1 MGVSSPLP
9 MAKKTT
15 PKKVAA
21 KKVAKKAGKVVA
33 RMGKELPK
41 DAGKPTRIVL
51 LDSHAILHRAYHA
64 LPDFSKANGEPT
76 GALYGLI
83 LMLLKINDALKPD
96 YIIATRDLP
105 GKTVRHESFEAYKA
119 TRAEIDDALIKQL
132 IQAPEIFKAF
142 GIPVYEKP
150 GYEADDMLGTIARE
164 TSKSRDF
171 ETIIATGDSDTLQLV
186 GPRTRV
192 FMIRTG
198 ISDTVIYDEE
208 EVKAKYGFGPEYVI
222 DYKGIVGDTS
232 DNIPGVPG
240 VGAGTASKLIST
252 FGGLQKIFDAI
263 QKKGVEAVAKE
274 AGVQKR
280 YVELVAANQSQA
292 KFSKDLAT
300 IHCDLPIGFKLPER
314 HYHMKEFAD
323 TIGPMLEEYEFHS
336 IRQRLKGALGLGES
350 KVQTV
355 GETDV
360 VVDASA
366 IKEVGVALWL
376 LKSDLVNPSV
386 QDILS
391 YAKTNTFEE
400 ARNVIFSQLRETGR
414 LELVFNEIEGPLIP
428 VVDRMNATGIELD
441 VKYLNG
447 LEREYSSELS
457 KIGLRIFGYVGH
469 EFNIN
474 SPKQLGD
481 VIYDELKITPEK
493 QKKTATGART
503 TREEELLKMADQH
516 PIILDV
522 LQYRELQKLL
532 GTYIEKM
539 PKMVSSDGRLRTE
552 FVQNGSATGR
562 MSCQDPNLQNI
573 PIKTE
578 LGRRIRTGFVAPQG
592 KKLVAID
599 YSQIELRI
607 AAGLSGDEILT
618 SVFRRGEDVHA
629 ATAAQVFG
637 VPPELVDKEM
647 RRRAK
652 VINFGILY
660 GMGVNALRQNLGEG
674 ISRDEAST
682 FLSDYFK
689 NFAGVARYIEK
700 TKAEAARLGYTETLY
715 GRRRYFPGFQSP
727 LPNIKAQAERMA
739 INAPIQGTQA
749 DIIKRAMVVAD
760 EMIEQKG
767 WRERA
772 KLLMQVHDELV
783 YEIDENDVAEI
794 GEALRSVMESVVD
807 PKLLAGV
814 PIIAEMSVGTNWGNV
829 EKVVRA

>member
-1 MGVSSPLP
+1 
-9 MAKKTT
+9 MAKK
-15 PKKVAA
+15 AA
-21 KKVAKKAGKVVA
+21 KKTVTKAPDNARSEKATKPGKAVG

-41 DAGKPTRIVL
+41 DAGKPTRVVL

-64 LPDFSKANGEPT
+64 LPEFSKANGEPT

-83 LMLLKINDALKPD
+83 LMLLKISDTLKPD

-105 GKTVRHESFEAYKA
+105 GKTVRHEAFESYKA
-119 TRAEIDDALIKQL
+119 TRAQIDDALITQL
-132 IQAPEIFKAF
+132 NQAPEIFEAF

-164 TSKSRDF
+164 TSKRSDL

-198 ISDTVIYDEE
+198 ISDTVIYDET
-208 EVKAKYGFGPEYVI
+208 EVVNKYGFGPEYVI

-240 VGAGTASKLIST
+240 VGAGSASKLIIKY
-252 FGGLQKIFDAI
+252 GGLAKIYEALH
-263 QKKGVEAVAKE
+263 KKGVEAVSKE
-274 AGVQKR
+274 SGVRRQ

-292 KFSKDLAT
+292 EFSRDLAT
-300 IHCDLPIGFKLPER
+300 IHTDLPIGFKLPTN
-314 HYHMKEFAD
+314 HYHMKEFAE
-323 TIGPMLEEYEFHS
+323 TIGPVLEKYEFHS
-336 IRQRLKGALGLGES
+336 IRQRLKGALGLSEAT
-350 KVQTV
+350 VQTV
-355 GETDV
+355 GESDV
-360 VVDASA
+360 VATADDV
-366 IKEVGVALWL
+366 KELGIAAWL
-376 LKSDLVNPSV
+376 LKSDLTSPSV

-391 YAKTNTFEE
+391 FAKTDNFDE
-400 ARNVIFSQLRETGR
+400 AHDVIFKQLEVTGR
-414 LELVFNEIEGPLIP
+414 LGLVFKEIEQPLIA
-428 VVDRMNATGIELD
+428 VVNRMNDTGIELD
-441 VKYLNG
+441 VKYMKS
-447 LEREYSSELS
+447 LEREYASELS
-457 KIGLRIFGYVGH
+457 KIGLRIFGYAGH

-481 VIYDELKITPEK
+481 VLYDELKITLEK

-503 TREEELLKMADQH
+503 TKEEELLKMADQH
-516 PIILDV
+516 PIIMDV
-522 LQYRELQKLL
+522 LSYRELQKLL

-539 PKMVSSDGRLRTE
+539 PALVGKDGRLRTE

-578 LGRRIRTGFVAPQG
+578 NGRRIRTGFVAAKG
-592 KKLVAID
+592 KRFVAID

-607 AAGLSGDEILT
+607 AAGLSGDPILT
-618 SVFRRGEDVHA
+618 DVFRRGEDVHA

-637 VPPELVDKEM
+637 VPPEHVDKEM

-674 ISRDEAST
+674 ISRDEAAT
-682 FLSDYFK
+682 FLTEYFK

-700 TKAEAARLGYTETLY
+700 TKAEAQRQGFTETLY

-760 EMIEQKG
+760 EMIEQRG
-767 WRERA
+767 WREKA
-772 KLLMQVHDELV
+772 KLLLQVHDELV
-783 YEIDENDVAEI
+783 YEIDENDALEI
-794 GEALRSVMESVVD
+794 GEAIREVMEKVVD
-807 PKLLAGV
+807 PALLSGV

-829 EKVVRA
+829 ERVKHG

>member
-1 MGVSSPLP
+1 MGQKA
-9 MAKKTT
+9 AKKTPA
-15 PKKVAA
+15 PKA
-21 KKVAKKAGKVVA
+21 KKEKKPAGKVVG
-33 RMGKELPK
+33 RMGSELSK
-41 DAGKPTRIVL
+41 VAGLSAQAGKPTRIVL

-83 LMLLKINDALKPD
+83 LMLLKINDLLKPD

-105 GKTVRHESFEAYKA
+105 GKTVRHETFEAYKA
-119 TRAEIDDALIKQL
+119 TRSEIDQALVKQL

-142 GIPVYEKP
+142 GIPVYEMP

-164 TSKSRDF
+164 TSKSREL

-222 DYKGIVGDTS
+222 DFKGIVGDTS

-240 VGAGTASKLIST
+240 VGAGSASKLIAT
-252 FGGLQKIFDAI
+252 YGGLQKIFEAI
-263 QKKGVEAVAKE
+263 EKKGADVVAKE

-280 YVELVAANQSQA
+280 YVELVASNQSQA

-300 IHCDLPIGFKLPER
+300 IHCDLPIGFKLPEG

-323 TIGPMLEEYEFHS
+323 TIGPILEEFEFHS
-336 IRQRLKGALGLGES
+336 IRQRLKSALGLGEAT
-350 KVQTV
+350 VQTA
-355 GETDV
+355 GESDV
-360 VVDASA
+360 VVAADKV
-366 IKEVGVALWL
+366 KELGVALWL
-376 LKSDLVNPSV
+376 LKSDVVAPSV

-391 YAKTNTFEE
+391 FAKTTDFDE
-400 ARNVIFSQLRETGR
+400 ARTVISEQLRDTGR
-414 LELVFNEIEGPLIP
+414 LELVYNEIEGPLIP
-428 VVDRMNATGIELD
+428 VVNRMNATGITLD
-441 VKYLNG
+441 VKYLG
-447 LEREYSSELS
+447 ELEREYSSELS
-457 KIGLRIFGYVGH
+457 KLGLRIFGYVGH

-481 VIYDELKITPEK
+481 VLYDELKITPEK

-503 TREEELLKMADQH
+503 TREAELLKMADQH
-516 PIILDV
+516 PIIMDV
-522 LQYRELQKLL
+522 LSYRELQKLL

-539 PKMVSSDGRLRTE
+539 PKMVSEDGRLRTE

-578 LGRRIRTGFVAPQG
+578 LGRRIRTGFVAPAG
-592 KKLVAID
+592 KRLVAID

-637 VPPELVDKEM
+637 VPPEHVDKEM

-674 ISRDEAST
+674 VSRDEAAT

-700 TKAEAARLGYTETLY
+700 TKADAARQGFTETLY

-760 EMIEQKG
+760 NMIEEKG

-783 YEIDENDVAEI
+783 YEIDEQDVHEI
-794 GEALRSVMESVVD
+794 GEALRTVMESVVD
-807 PKLLAGV
+807 SNLLSGV

-829 EKVVRA
+829 ERVKR

>member
-1 MGVSSPLP
+1 
-9 MAKKTT
+9 MAKKA
-15 PKKVAA
+15 PKKVPTKTAKDAKPAA
-21 KKVAKKAGKVVA
+21 PAKRPAGKVVG
-33 RMGKELPK
+33 RMGSELPK
-41 DAGKPTRIVL
+41 DANKPARIVL

-83 LMLLKINDALKPD
+83 LMLLKINESLKPD

-105 GKTVRHESFEAYKA
+105 GKTVRHETFEAYKA
-119 TRAEIDDALIKQL
+119 TRAQIDDALIKQL
-132 IQAPEIFKAF
+132 IQAPDIFNAF

-150 GYEADDMLGTIARE
+150 GYEADDMLGTIAKE
-164 TSKSRDF
+164 TSKRSDI

-186 GPRTRV
+186 GPRTKV

-198 ISDTVIYDEE
+198 ISDTVIYDIE

-240 VGAGTASKLIST
+240 VGAGSASKLIAT
-252 FGGLQKIFDAI
+252 YGGLAKIYEAL
-263 QKKGVEAVAKE
+263 QKKGVEAVSKE
-274 AGVQKR
+274 SGVRKQ

-300 IHCDLPIGFKLPER
+300 IHTDLPIGFSLPAQ

-323 TIGPMLEEYEFHS
+323 TIGPMLEAYEFHS
-336 IRQRLKGALGLGES
+336 IRQRLKTALGLGEPTTQS
-350 KVQTV
+350 F

-360 VVDASA
+360 VVGADAV
-366 IKEVGVALWL
+366 KELGVAMWL
-376 LKSDLVNPSV
+376 LKSDVTSPTV

-391 YAKTNTFEE
+391 FAKTQNFDE
-400 ARNVIFSQLRETGR
+400 AKKVILEQLRDTGR
-414 LELVFNEIEGPLIP
+414 LELVFKEIEQPLIA
-428 VVDRMNATGIELD
+428 VVNRMNAEGIMLD
-441 VKYLNG
+441 VKYMAS
-447 LEREYSSELS
+447 LEREYASELS
-457 KIGLRIFGYVGH
+457 KIGLRIFGYAGH

-481 VIYDELKITPEK
+481 VLYDELKITPER

-503 TREEELLKMADQH
+503 TKEEELLKMADQH
-516 PIILDV
+516 PIIMDV
-522 LQYRELQKLL
+522 LSYRELQKLL

-539 PKMVSSDGRLRTE
+539 PKLVGNDGRLRTE

-578 LGRRIRTGFVAPQG
+578 NGRRIRTGFIAPKG

-618 SVFRRGEDVHA
+618 DVFRRGEDVHA

-637 VPPELVDKEM
+637 VPPEMVDKEM

-674 ISRDEAST
+674 VTRDEAAT
-682 FLSDYFK
+682 FLAEYFK

-700 TKAEAARLGYTETLY
+700 TKADAQRQGYTETLY

-767 WRERA
+767 WRDRA
-772 KLLMQVHDELV
+772 KLLLQVHDELV
-783 YEIDENDVAEI
+783 YEIDEKDVAEI

-807 PKLLAGV
+807 PELLSGV

-829 EKVVRA
+829 ERIKHS

>member
-1 MGVSSPLP
+1 
-9 MAKKTT
+9 MAKKAQ
-15 PKKVAA
+15 KKTKVEAPAAKAA
-21 KKVAKKAGKVVA
+21 KKLPKAGKSVG
-33 RMGKELPK
+33 RMGTELAK

-105 GKTVRHESFEAYKA
+105 GKTVRHETFEAYKA
-119 TRAEIDDALIKQL
+119 TRMKIDDALITQL
-132 IQAPEIFKAF
+132 QQAPEIFKAF

-150 GYEADDMLGTIARE
+150 GYEADDMLGTIAKE
-164 TSKSRDF
+164 TSKRRDL

-186 GPRTRV
+186 GPRTKV
-192 FMIRTG
+192 FMMRTG

-208 EVKAKYGFGPEYVI
+208 EVKAKYGFGPEFVT

-240 VGAGTASKLIST
+240 VGAGSASKLIAAY
-252 FGGLQKIFDAI
+252 GGLGKIYETL

-274 AGVQKR
+274 TNVRKQ

-292 KFSKDLAT
+292 KFSKDIAT

-314 HYHMKEFAD
+314 HYHMKEYAEGIG
-323 TIGPMLEEYEFHS
+323 TILETYEFHS
-336 IRQRLKGALGLGES
+336 IRQRLKGALGLSES

-355 GETDV
+355 GESDV
-360 VVDASA
+360 VVDAA
-366 IKEVGVALWL
+366 QIKEVGVATWL
-376 LKSDLVNPSV
+376 LKSDLINPTV

-391 YAKTNTFEE
+391 YAKTTDFDE
-400 ARNVIFSQLRETGR
+400 ARTTIFNQLREVGK
-414 LELVFNEIEGPLIP
+414 LELVFNEIERPLIA
-428 VVDRMNATGIELD
+428 VVDRMNAAGVMLD
-441 VKYLNG
+441 VKYLKA
-447 LEREYSSELS
+447 LEKEYASELS
-457 KIGLRIFGYVGH
+457 KIGLRIFGYAGH

-481 VIYDELKITPEK
+481 VLYDELKITPER

-503 TREEELLKMADQH
+503 TKEEELLKMADQH
-516 PIILDV
+516 PIIMDV
-522 LQYRELQKLL
+522 LSYRELQKLL

-539 PKMVSSDGRLRTE
+539 PALVGSDGRLRTE

-578 LGRRIRTGFVAPQG
+578 NGRRIRTGFIAPKG

-618 SVFRRGEDVHA
+618 GVFRRGEDVHA

-637 VPPELVDKEM
+637 VPPEHVDKEM

-674 ISRDEAST
+674 VTRDEAAT
-682 FLSDYFK
+682 FLSEYFK

-700 TKAEAARLGYTETLY
+700 TKADAARLGYTETLY
-715 GRRRYFPGFQSP
+715 GRRRYFPGFQSQMGGV
-727 LPNIKAQAERMA
+727 KAQAERMA

-760 EMIEQKG
+760 EMIEKKG
-767 WRERA
+767 WRDRA
-772 KLLMQVHDELV
+772 QLILQVHDELV
-783 YEIDENDVAEI
+783 YEIDEKDVEEI
-794 GEALRSVMESVVD
+794 GEAIRSVMEDVVD
-807 PKLLAGV
+807 PKLLSGV

-829 EKVVRA
+829 ERVTRG

>member
-1 MGVSSPLP
+1 MGVSSPLL
-9 MAKKTT
+9 MVKKT
-15 PKKVAA
+15 AA
-21 KKVAKKAGKVVA
+21 KKKTPEKPAKAGKAVG
-33 RMGKELPK
+33 RMGKELSK
-41 DAGKPTRIVL
+41 DAEKPTRIVL

-83 LMLLKINDALKPD
+83 LMLLKINDSLKPD

-105 GKTVRHESFEAYKA
+105 GKTVRHESFAAYKA

-142 GIPVYEKP
+142 GIPVYEMP
-150 GYEADDMLGTIARE
+150 GYEADDMLGTIARS
-164 TSKSRDF
+164 TSKSREL

-240 VGAGTASKLIST
+240 VGAGSASKLIAT
-252 FGGLQKIFDAI
+252 YGGLAKIYEAL
-263 QKKGVEAVAKE
+263 QKKGVETVSKE
-274 AGVQKR
+274 SGVRKQ
-280 YVELVAANQSQA
+280 YVELVASHQSQA

-323 TIGPMLEEYEFHS
+323 TIGPMLEEFEFHS
-336 IRQRLKGALGLGES
+336 IRQRLKGALGLSES
-350 KVQTV
+350 AVQTV

-360 VVDASA
+360 VVAADKV
-366 IKEVGVALWL
+366 KELGVALWL
-376 LKSDLVNPSV
+376 LKSDVVAPSV

-391 YAKTNTFEE
+391 YTKTTDFDV
-400 ARNVIFSQLRETGR
+400 ARTVIFDQLRDTGK

-428 VVDRMNATGIELD
+428 VVNRMNETGITLD
-441 VKYLNG
+441 VKYLG
-447 LEREYSSELS
+447 ELEREYSTELS
-457 KIGLRIFGYVGH
+457 KLGLRIFGYVGH

-481 VIYDELKITPEK
+481 VLYDELKITPER

-516 PIILDV
+516 PIIMDV
-522 LQYRELQKLL
+522 LSYRELQKLL

-539 PKMVSSDGRLRTE
+539 PKMVSADGRLRTE

-592 KKLVAID
+592 KRLVAID

-607 AAGLSGDEILT
+607 AAGLSGDAILT
-618 SVFRRGEDVHA
+618 GVFQRGEDVHA

-637 VPPELVDKEM
+637 VPPEHVDKEM

-674 ISRDEAST
+674 VSRDEAAT
-682 FLSDYFK
+682 FLADYFK

-700 TKAEAARLGYTETLY
+700 TKADAERTGYTETLY
-715 GRRRYFPGFQSP
+715 GRRRYFPGFASSMP
-727 LPNIKAQAERMA
+727 GVKAQAERMA

-760 EMIEQKG
+760 KMLEEKG
-767 WRERA
+767 WRDRA

-783 YEIDENDVAEI
+783 YEIDGSDVTEI

-807 PKLLAGV
+807 PKLLSGV

-829 EKVVRA
+829 ERVSHK

>member
-1 MGVSSPLP
+1 
-9 MAKKTT
+9 MAKKSSQKLEK
-15 PKKVAA
+15 PENSVAPTDE
-21 KKVAKKAGKVVA
+21 KPNKPGKSVG
-33 RMGKELPK
+33 RMGKALPK
-41 DAGKPTRIVL
+41 DAGKPTRVVL

-64 LPDFSKANGEPT
+64 LPDFAKTNGEPT

-105 GKTVRHESFEAYKA
+105 GKTVRHETFEAYKA
-119 TRAEIDDALIKQL
+119 TRAQIDDALIKQL

-164 TSKSRDF
+164 TSMRSDM

-186 GPRTRV
+186 GPRTKV
-192 FMIRTG
+192 FMMRTG

-240 VGAGTASKLIST
+240 VGAGSASKLIAKY
-252 FGGLQKIFDAI
+252 GGLPKIYEAL
-263 QKKGVEAVAKE
+263 QKKGVEVVSKE
-274 AGVQKR
+274 SGVRKQ
-280 YVELVAANQSQA
+280 YVELVAMNQSQA

-300 IHCDLPIGFKLPER
+300 IHCDLPIGFTLPER

-323 TIGPMLEEYEFHS
+323 TIGPMLEAFEFHS
-336 IRQRLKGALGLGES
+336 IRQRLKGALGLSEATVQPVGES
-350 KVQTV
+350 
-355 GETDV
+355 DA
-360 VVDASA
+360 VVDAA
-366 IKEVGVALWL
+366 QIKELAVALWL
-376 LKSDLVNPSV
+376 LKSDVVAPSV

-391 YAKTNTFEE
+391 FAKTQDFSE
-400 ARNVIFSQLRETGR
+400 ARDYIFAQLRETGR

-428 VVDRMNATGIELD
+428 VVNRMNATGIMLD
-441 VKYLNG
+441 VKYLNA
-447 LEREYSSELS
+447 LEKEYAAELS

-481 VIYDELKITPEK
+481 VLYDELKITPER

-516 PIILDV
+516 PIIMDV
-522 LQYRELQKLL
+522 LSYRELQKLL

-539 PKMVSSDGRLRTE
+539 PKMVSDDGRLRTE

-578 LGRRIRTGFVAPQG
+578 LGRRIRTGFIAPQG

-618 SVFRRGEDVHA
+618 GVFRRGEDVHA

-637 VPPELVDKEM
+637 VPPEHVDKEM

-660 GMGVNALRQNLGEG
+660 GMGVNALRQNLGAG
-674 ISRDEAST
+674 VSRDEAAT
-682 FLSDYFK
+682 FLSEYFK

-700 TKAEAARLGYTETLY
+700 TKADAQRQGYTETLY

-783 YEIDENDVAEI
+783 YEIDDNDVEEI

-807 PKLLAGV
+807 PALLSGV
-814 PIIAEMSVGTNWGNV
+814 PIIADMSIGTTWGNV
-829 EKVVRA
+829 ERVARNK